1 MPNVFGKLKQIKDMR
16 DQAKKLQG
24 AIGDEKSTAEHDGVS
39 VTVNG
44 SFELTDVQI
53 TRDLPREQVARA
65 VAKAGTEAIKR
76 MQKTVAQKI
85 QAMGGL
91 GKLGGQG

>member
-1 MPNVFGKLKQIKDMR
+1 MPNIFGKLKQIKDLR

-24 AIGDEKSTAEHDGVS
+24 AIGGELSTSEHDGVS

-53 TRDLPREQVARA
+53 ARDLPHDQLGRA
-65 VAKAGTEAIKR
+65 VAKAGTAAIKA

-91 GKLGGQG
+91 GKLGGQS

>member
-1 MPNVFGKLKQIKDMR
+1 MPNLFGKLKQIKDLR
-16 DQAKKLQG
+16 AQAKKYQG
-24 AIGDEKSTAEHDGVS
+24 AIGGELATAEHDGVS

-44 SFELTDVQI
+44 SFELTNVVI
-53 TRDLPREQVARA
+53 SRDLPREQLAKA
-65 VAKAGTEAIKR
+65 MAKAGTEAIKR

-91 GKLGGQG
+91 GKLGG